1 MDVLLAGD
9 TLQGGDDAHVLG
21 QLADG
26 LHGGGAVLG
35 LGHAVHALDTHG
47 AGDLAVLLSRSLGV
61 VGHDGGQEG
70 GAGLT
75 VRHIV
80 VSGKGVCHG
89 VVHAQTHVG
98 EAHTGHVLAQS
109 HALAALGGVGHGPA
123 QGGGDDADSL
133 DVEHIRQSPGT
144 LGDVALNGVGQSV
157 HTRGGGE
164 GSGHGGHHVGI
175 HHGDDRDIVGV
186 HANELALL
194 LHVGDDVVDGDL
206 GGGAGGGGDG
216 DDGHAGVLGGS
227 YTLQRTNVG
236 ELGVGDDDA
245 DGLGGVHGRA
255 AADGHD
261 AISLGCLEGRDTALD
276 VLDGGVGLDVREDGV
291 GDGGGIQKVGD
302 LGGHTELDEVG
313 VGGDEGLGKA
323 AGLDLIDNGG
333 DGTRAVVGGL
343 VEHELVHSD
352 ISFL

>member
-26 LHGGGAVLG
+26 LHGGGAVLV
-35 LGHAVHALDTHG
+35 LGHAVNALHTHG
-47 AGDLAVLLSRSLGV
+47 AGDLAVLLTRSLGV
-61 VGHDGGQEG
+61 VGHDGGEEG

-75 VRHIV
+75 VGHIV
-80 VSGKGVCHG
+80 VGRQGVRHR
-89 VVHAQTHVG
+89 VIHAQTHVG
-98 EAHTGHVLAQS
+98 EAHTGHVLTQS
-109 HALAALGGVGHGPA
+109 HTLAALGGVGHGAP
-123 QGGGDDADSL
+123 QGGGDDADGL
-133 DVEHIRQSPGT
+133 DVEHIRQSPGA
-144 LGDVALNGVGQSV
+144 LGDVTLNGVGQSI
-157 HTRGGGE
+157 HTRSGGE
-164 GSGHGGHHVGI
+164 GSGHGGHHIGIHNGHHGNIVGI
-175 HHGDDRDIVGV
+175 HAD
-186 HANELALL
+186 ELALL

-227 YTLQRTNVG
+227 HALQGADVS

-245 DGLGGVHGRA
+245 DGLGGVHGGA
-255 AADGHD
+255 AADGDD
-261 AISLGCLEGRDTALD
+261 AVSLGCLEGLHT
-276 VLDGGVGLDVREDGV
+276 VLHVLNGGVGLDVREDGV
-291 GDGGGIQKVGD
+291 GDGGGIQQVGD
-302 LGGHTELDEVG
+302 LGGHAELDEVG

-323 AGLDLIDNGG
+323 AGLDLIDDGG

-343 VEHELVHSD
+343 VEHELVHSA